1 MLIQIFDLI
10 KNRMRQQIWALF
22 LIIGIL
28 FGACTSQAD
37 LVIRNAKVLT
47 VDSEFSQTEA
57 VAIRDGIFIAVG
69 TNDEVQDY
77 ISGGTRVIDASGK
90 TVIPG
95 LIESHSHATDVVRRE
110 YATPYPFE
118 QLESISDIQ
127 RWLSEQ
133 VEQTDEG
140 QWILLPRTD
149 VTRIQEGRIPT
160 PNELTE
166 VAPNHPAVFNWQFAN
181 RQIQVLNT
189 AAVEA
194 AGITS
199 ETEAQD
205 GGKIELQDGGAVLE
219 NAGVLTEEYLPSR
232 EIPIDKYHNDLVR
245 LFKQYN
251 EVGITSVFERGSD
264 VAGFSTYQK
273 LREQGRLPVRAAVTI
288 YLNSDGTVED
298 TEQAIQD
305 LPVAPDDGNDWVKVG
320 PLKIRVDG
328 GILYG
333 SAYMREPY
341 SADAISFYGFDNP
354 SHHGAL
360 LINPEH
366 IKNMIH
372 TGQRMGWQM
381 SAHVT
386 GDAGVDAVLDAV
398 EASNA
403 DHPNKQRRFNLIH
416 AYFVHPETAER
427 AAQLGIGV
435 DTQPAWYY
443 MDGDALSNVL
453 RTDLMEKF
461 IGVHEWQQAGVPVA
475 INTDHMYGFD
485 PNTSLNPY
493 NPFLTMY
500 MVISR
505 KTAGGQVID
514 SAQKVSR
521 KDALRMMTTNAA
533 WLSFDEDKKGSIEVG
548 KLADLAI
555 LSDDLMTVEEEQIKD
570 IRSVLTVVGGKVV
583 YESEQ

>member
-1 MLIQIFDLI
+1 
-10 KNRMRQQIWALF
+10 MRQQIWILF
-22 LIIGIL
+22 LVIGVL
-28 FGACTSQAD
+28 CGACTSSAD
-37 LVIRNAKVLT
+37 LVIQNAKVLT

-69 TNDEVQDY
+69 DDSEVQDY
-77 ISGGTRVIDASGK
+77 IGSDTRVINASGK

-95 LIESHSHATDVVRRE
+95 LIESHSHATNVVRRE

-118 QLESISDIQ
+118 QLESIGDIQ

-133 VEQTDEG
+133 VEHTDEG

-149 VTRIQEGRIPT
+149 VTRIQEGRIPI
-160 PNELTE
+160 PEELTE
-166 VAPNHPAVFNWQFAN
+166 VAPDHPAVFNWQFAN
-181 RQIQVLNT
+181 RQIQVINT

-199 ETEAQD
+199 NTEVPK
-205 GGKIELQDGGAVLE
+205 GGKIELQEGGAVLE
-219 NAGVLTEEYLPSR
+219 NAGGLTEKYLPSR
-232 EIPIDKYHNDLVR
+232 EIATDKYHDDLVR

-264 VAGFSTYQK
+264 VAGYRTYQK
-273 LREQGRLPVRAAVTI
+273 LREQNRLPVRATVTI
-288 YLNSDGTVED
+288 YLNSDGTVEG

-341 SADAISFYGFDNP
+341 SADAISFYGFDDPN
-354 SHHGAL
+354 HHGAL
-360 LINPEH
+360 LIKPEH
-366 IKNMIH
+366 IKNMIN

-386 GDAGVDAVLDAV
+386 GDAGVDVVLDAV
-398 EASNA
+398 EAANA
-403 DHPNKQRRFNLIH
+403 DLPEKERRFNLIH
-416 AYFVHPETAER
+416 AYFVHPETAQR
-427 AAQLGIGV
+427 AARLGIGV

-453 RTDLMEKF
+453 RTDLMQKF
-461 IGVHEWQQAGVPVA
+461 IGVDEWQRAGVPVA

-500 MVISR
+500 MVVSR
-505 KTAGGQVID
+505 NTAGGQVIGPE
-514 SAQKVSR
+514 QQVSR
-521 KDALRMMTTNAA
+521 EDALRMMTMNAA
-533 WLSFDEDKKGSIEVG
+533 WLSFDEKKVGSIEVG

-555 LSDDLMTVEEEQIKD
+555 LTDDLMTVDEEKIKD
-570 IRSVLTVVGGKVV
+570 IRSLLTVMGGEVV
-583 YESEQ
+583 YESGANNMSFGQ